1 MALELYLHPLAS
13 FCWKVLIALYENET
27 AFEPRIVDLADEKS
41 RSQFEKIWPIGK
53 FPVLRDSAT
62 GRVVSESTSIIEY
75 LALHHP
81 GKVELVPRDPER
93 ALEVRWLDRFYDHH
107 VHEPMQKVV
116 TDRIRPAGN
125 NDPYGVEQAKRVIRT
140 SYGILERDMR
150 NKTWAAGDVFGM
162 ADCAAA
168 PALHYANRVVP
179 FGEAHANVASYL
191 RRLEERPSF
200 ARVLREAQPY
210 FSSFPG

>member
-13 FCWKVLIALYENET
+13 FCWKVLIAFYENDT
-27 AFEPRIVDLADEKS
+27 PFEPHIVDLADEKS
-41 RSQFEKIWPIGK
+41 RADFEKIWPIGK

-62 GRVVSESTSIIEY
+62 GRIVSESTSIIEY

-93 ALEVRWLDRFYDHH
+93 ALEARWLDRFFDHH

-116 TDRIRPAGN
+116 TDKIRPAGK
-125 NDPYGVEQAKRVIRT
+125 NDPFGVEQAKRVIRT
-140 SYGILERDMR
+140 SYGILERDMVG
-150 NKTWAAGDVFGM
+150 KTWAAGGTFGL
-162 ADCAAA
+162 ADCAAS

-179 FGEAHANVASYL
+179 FGDAHPNVASYL

-210 FSSFPG
+210 FAMFPG